1 MASYHLLCPA
11 TPPVNNPLQF
21 ECKLFWMI
29 CVLRLLLLFLIEEQA
44 KSLDPYSPLQPLNGE
59 LLPLHAVLRPL
70 RLLPLSPVQHY
81 LQLLENELPVPEED
95 IEVTQIHARLH
106 THMHQLRCATC
117 NQNLPEF

>member
-1 MASYHLLCPA
+1 MNDL
-11 TPPVNNPLQF
+11 LQF
-21 ECKLFWMI
+21 EYKLFWMI
-29 CVLRLLLLFLIEEQA
+29 CVLRLFLLFLIEEQA

-95 IEVTQIHARLH
+95 IDDAQIYARSR
-106 THMHQLRCATC
+106 TRMHQLLYATC
-117 NQNLPEF
+117 NQTLPEL

>member
-1 MASYHLLCPA
+1 M
-11 TPPVNNPLQF
+11 
-21 ECKLFWMI
+21 
-29 CVLRLLLLFLIEEQA
+29 LRLFLLFLIEEQA

-95 IEVTQIHARLH
+95 IDDAQIHARTLTH
-106 THMHQLRCATC
+106 TRTSSCTPPVTRRYLSFSTFHP
-117 NQNLPEF
+117 NL